1 MEVSLQSCKLLGRFV
16 KWWELLVT
24 CHEPVD
30 DTAMGISSELIPGDT
45 HHYFNDP
52 KTYFSFREHLEE
64 LKLFK

>member
-1 MEVSLQSCKLLGRFV
+1 M
-16 KWWELLVT
+16 T

-45 HHYFNDP
+45 HHYVNDP
-52 KTYFSFREHLEE
+52 KTYFSFREHLKE